1 MERGG
6 HASDRMGVEQEGPK
20 TPLEEGD
27 RMAAEPGVSMLAPQ
41 SPGSYSMPTG
51 RPGSTGPR
59 TRMKNVFDVCFNGW
73 FPTV

>member
-27 RMAAEPGVSMLAPQ
+27 RMVAEPGVSMLAPQ
-41 SPGSYSMPTG
+41 SPRSYSIAHWAAWIH
-51 RPGSTGPR
+51 R
-59 TRMKNVFDVCFNGW
+59 TRDQNEECV
-73 FPTV
+73 